1 MQFSTHI
8 TDKVYMQFSTIEYVR
23 TAAVV
28 VMVVVVVVVVVDYC
42 VHSSVGGVYYSCS
55 HLAV

>member
-8 TDKVYMQFSTIEYVR
+8 ADKVYMQFSTIEYVR

-28 VMVVVVVVVVVDYC
+28 VVVDC
-42 VHSSVGGVYYSCS
+42 CTRVSRGSTTAVVILLCSSTKLRV
-55 HLAV
+55 L